1 MKAVIQRVD
10 SAKVSVNSK
19 EISSIQKGL
28 LVYLGIEKGDVEA
41 DADYLLD
48 KILHLRIFEDDSRKM
63 NRSLMDVTGEM
74 LAVSQFTLMADCK
87 KGRRP
92 SFTDAEEPY
101 RAKQL
106 YDYFLIQAAQSVR
119 TGYGEFQAMMKIDS
133 INDGPVT
140 MVIESK
146 KHE

>member
-48 KILHLRIFEDDSRKM
+48 KILHLRIFEDDCRKM
-63 NRSLMDVTGEM
+63 NQSLMDVAGEM

-92 SFTDAEEPY
+92 SFTDAEEPS

-106 YDYFLIQAAQSVR
+106 YDYFLRQAAQSVH